1 MINKIKEISDKE
13 FIELIKN
20 STNIKEVLFK
30 LGYTTV
36 GNSWG
41 SGTRT
46 HKTLVLETKESNQFL
61 NTPLLLGY
69 KESNFNS

>member
-20 STNIKEVLFK
+20 STNIKEVLFN

-36 GNSWG
+36 RNSWRY
-41 SGTRT
+41 SQI
-46 HKTLVLETKESNQFL
+46 KERMLIL
-61 NTPLLLGY
+61 N
-69 KESNFNS
+69 